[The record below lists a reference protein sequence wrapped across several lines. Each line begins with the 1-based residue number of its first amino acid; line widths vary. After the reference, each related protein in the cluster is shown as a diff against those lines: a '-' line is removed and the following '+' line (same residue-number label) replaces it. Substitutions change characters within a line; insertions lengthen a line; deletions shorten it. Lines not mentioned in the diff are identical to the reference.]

1 MTQRSAQRTVPRAFL
16 FADLRGYT
24 AFVERAGDAAARRL
38 LQGYRGLVRRQ
49 VTRERGAEIKTE
61 GDSFYVVFRSCAAAV
76 RCAMSIQQA
85 ATRRRKDPFQ
95 IGIGIHAGESLPLD
109 RQYVGGA
116 VNLASRLA
124 AAAASGEILISETV
138 HGLIRTAV
146 RVRFE
151 DHGSLALKGFD
162 EPVRAYAIRLPAPAP
177 VVATASPVRPIE
189 AMRQGNL
196 DEAVRLAR
204 NLQPDAPADTRCDAL
219 TVLAIMSASH
229 GDLEGALSWT
239 ERLVAVAPRTS
250 DRVWGAAAYALRAW
264 CYALA
269 RQPGEAR
276 AELERALER
285 PAPGPVALMLVLLAV
300 SIAGAPAHSN
310 TVRQLGDIAGDPT
323 LRAVCGTVADVLEE
337 RSPVS
342 ATVPMLSRVCG
353 PLLAEVIELQL
364 AARRPGEARP
374 RVRHPAADRLAA
386 MIFAAVQ

>member
-1 MTQRSAQRTVPRAFL
+1 MARSAQRTVPRAFL

-85 ATRRRKDPFQ
+85 ATRRRKDPLQ
-95 IGIGIHAGESLPLD
+95 IGIGIHVGESLPLD

-151 DHGSLALKGFD
+151 NHGSLVLKGFG

-177 VVATASPVRPIE
+177 AVPTAPPTRPVE

-204 NLQPDAPADTRCDAL
+204 NLRPDAPAEARCDAL
-219 TVLAIMSASH
+219 TVLAIMSAAH

-239 ERLVAVAPRTS
+239 ERLVAVVPRTS
-250 DRVWGAAAYALRAW
+250 DRAWGAAAYALRAW

-285 PAPGPVALMLVLLAV
+285 PAPGPVALILALLAV
-300 SIAGAPAHSN
+300 SIAGAPTHGNA
-310 TVRQLGDIAGDPT
+310 VRQLGDIAGDPM

-342 ATVPMLSRVCG
+342 ATVPMLGRVCG
-353 PLLAEVIELQL
+353 PLLGELIELQL
-364 AARRPGEARP
+364 VARRIGEPRP
-374 RVRHPAADRLAA
+374 PVRHPAADRLAA

>member
-1 MTQRSAQRTVPRAFL
+1 MTRRSAQRTVPRAFL

-24 AFVERAGDAAARRL
+24 AFVERTGDAAARHL

-95 IGIGIHAGESLPLD
+95 IGIGIHAGEALSLD

-138 HGLIRTAV
+138 HGLIRTAM

-151 DHGSLALKGFD
+151 DHGALALKGFG

-177 VVATASPVRPIE
+177 VVATVLPVRPVE

-204 NLQPDAPADTRCDAL
+204 NLRADAPADARCDAL
-219 TVLAIMSASH
+219 TVLVIMSASH

-250 DRVWGAAAYALRAW
+250 DRAWVTAAYALRAW

-269 RQPGEAR
+269 RQPGEAK

-285 PAPGPVALMLVLLAV
+285 PTPSPVALILVLLAV
-300 SIAGAPAHSN
+300 SIAGAPADGN
-310 TVRQLGDIAGDPT
+310 TVRQMGDLAGDLT
-323 LRAVCGTVADVLEE
+323 LRAVCGTMADVLEE
-337 RSPVS
+337 KSPVS
-342 ATVPMLSRVCG
+342 TTVPMLGRVCG
-353 PLLAEVIELQL
+353 PLLAELIELQL
-364 AARRPGEARP
+364 VSRRPGEVRP
-374 RVRHPAADRLAA
+374 PVRHPAADRLAA